1 MTRLRRLAGFLVVL
15 AAAACATPASPPL
28 ETQPRP
34 AIQLE
39 RCRLPRS
46 SESVLC
52 GSLTV
57 FEDRVSRTGRRIG
70 LNILVLPAFAAK
82 AAADPVFVIA
92 GGPGVGAASAQTD
105 ETAKTLWMIRR
116 ERDIVFV
123 DQRGTGKS
131 HSLSCRFGD
140 SAAMQSHFNELFP
153 LDDVR
158 ACREKLQHAADLRL
172 YTTPIAMDDLDD
184 VRAAL
189 GYQRINLYAVSYG
202 SQAALQY
209 LRQYPA
215 RVRSLAIAGVEI
227 PAAKKPLLF
236 ARAAQEAM
244 TRLIEDCA
252 ADAACHEAFPGLP
265 AEFETVL
272 AAFQGG
278 PVIFEVLNPSTK
290 GSEKI
295 SMTRDVF
302 VERLRLMLYDLES
315 ASRVPLVIHHAAQG
329 DWVPFVAATRGGVT
343 ASVPAMYLTIT
354 CSETVSQ
361 ITEEDLV
368 RESRDTFVGEYR
380 TRRHMQACQ
389 EWPRSDV
396 PASFYD
402 PVASDVPVLMLSGEL
417 DPATPPHFAATAAR
431 SLPNS
436 RQILIPIAAHAY
448 WYPCMQRLVAAFISR
463 GSARDLDVA
472 CVQQLARPPFA
483 TASPRPPAAR

>member
-1 MTRLRRLAGFLVVL
+1 M
-15 AAAACATPASPPL
+15 
-28 ETQPRP
+28 
-34 AIQLE
+34 
-39 RCRLPRS
+39 
-46 SESVLC
+46 
-52 GSLTV
+52 
-57 FEDRVSRTGRRIG
+57 SRTGRRIG
-70 LNILVLPAFAAK
+70 LHILVMPAFAAK
-82 AAADPVFVIA
+82 AAPDPVFVIA
-92 GGPGVGAASAQTD
+92 GGPGVGAASSQTG
-105 ETAKTLWMIRR
+105 ETAKALWMLRR

-123 DQRGTGKS
+123 DQRGAGKS

-140 SAAMQSHFNELFP
+140 SAAMQSHFSDLFP

-184 VRAAL
+184 VRVAL
-189 GYQRINLYAVSYG
+189 GYERINLYAVSYG
-202 SQAALQY
+202 SQAALHY
-209 LRQYPA
+209 LRQYPT

-236 ARAAQEAM
+236 ARGAQGAM
-244 TRLIEDCA
+244 TMLIEDCA
-252 ADAACHEAFPGLP
+252 ADAACRDAFPSLP
-265 AEFETVL
+265 AELEAVL
-272 AAFQGG
+272 AAFQAG
-278 PVIFEVLNPSTK
+278 PITFEVLNPATR

-295 SMTRDVF
+295 RMTRGVF

-329 DWVPFVAATRGGVT
+329 DWAPFVAATRGGIT

-402 PVASDVPVLMLSGEL
+402 PVTADVPVLMLSGEL
-417 DPATPPHFAATAAR
+417 DPATPPQFAATAAR

-436 RQILIPIAAHAY
+436 RQILIRNAAHAY
-448 WYPCMQRLVAAFISR
+448 WYPCMQRLVAEFISR
-463 GSARDLDVA
+463 GSARDLDVT
-472 CVQQLARPPFA
+472 CVQQVARPPFA
-483 TASPRPPAAR
+483 TASPRPSAAR

>member
-1 MTRLRRLAGFLVVL
+1 MTRLRSLAGLLVVL
-15 AAAACATPASPPL
+15 AAAACATPASPPR

-34 AIQLE
+34 TIQLE

-92 GGPGVGAASAQTD
+92 GGPGVGAASAQTS
-105 ETAKTLWMIRR
+105 ETTKTLWMIRR

-158 ACREKLQHAADLRL
+158 TCREKLQHAADLRL
-172 YTTPIAMDDLDD
+172 YTTPVAMDDLDD

-189 GYQRINLYAVSYG
+189 GYERINLYAVSYG

-215 RVRSLAIAGVEI
+215 RVRSLAVAGVEI

-236 ARAAQEAM
+236 ARAAQGAM
-244 TRLIEDCA
+244 TTLIEDCA

-265 AEFETVL
+265 AEFTTVL
-272 AAFQGG
+272 ARLQGG
-278 PVIFEVLNPSTK
+278 PVTFEVLNPTTK
-290 GSEKI
+290 GPEKI
-295 SMTRDVF
+295 RMTRDVF

-315 ASRVPLVIHHAAQG
+315 ASRIPLVIHHAVQG
-329 DWVPFVAATRGGVT
+329 DWAPFVAATRGGVT

-368 RESRDTFVGEYR
+368 RETRDTFVGEYR

-402 PVASDVPVLMLSGEL
+402 PVVSDVPVLMLSGEL

-431 SLPNS
+431 SLSNG
-436 RQILIPIAAHAY
+436 RQVLMRNAAHAY
-448 WYPCMQRLVAAFISR
+448 WYPCMQRLVAEFIAK
-463 GSARDLDVA
+463 GSARELDVTCA
-472 CVQQLARPPFA
+472 QQLARPPFA
-483 TASPRPPAAR
+483 TTSPRPPR

>member
-1 MTRLRRLAGFLVVL
+1 MTRLARWLGLLSALAG
-15 AAAACATPASPPL
+15 AACATPAPPQR
-28 ETQPRP
+28 EAQPRP
-34 AIQLE
+34 TIQLE

-46 SESVLC
+46 SEPVLC

-70 LNILVLPAFAAK
+70 LNILVMPAFGAK
-82 AAADPVFVIA
+82 AAADPVFVLA
-92 GGPGVGAASAQTD
+92 GGPGVGAASTQTG
-105 ETAKTLWMIRR
+105 ETAKALWVIRR

-131 HSLSCRFGD
+131 HGLSCRFGD
-140 SAAMQSHFNELFP
+140 SAAMQSHFNDLFP
-153 LDDVR
+153 VDEVR
-158 ACREKLQHAADLRL
+158 ACREKLQHSADLRL

-189 GYQRINLYAVSYG
+189 GYARINLYAVSYG

-215 RVRSLAIAGVEI
+215 RVRTLAIAGVEI

-252 ADAACHEAFPGLP
+252 ADTACHDAFPGLP
-265 AEFETVL
+265 AEFEAIL
-272 AAFQGG
+272 AAFQAG
-278 PVIFEVLNPSTK
+278 PITFEVLNPNTK
-290 GSEKI
+290 APEKI
-295 SMTRDVF
+295 TMSRGVF

-329 DWVPFVAATRGGVT
+329 DWAPFVAVTRGGVT

-402 PVASDVPVLMLSGEL
+402 PVTSDVPVLMLSGEL
-417 DPATPPHFAATAAR
+417 DPAAPPQFAATAAR

-436 RQILIPIAAHAY
+436 RQILMRNAAHAY
-448 WYPCMQRLVAAFISR
+448 WYPCMQRLVAEFISK
-463 GSARDLDVA
+463 GSARELDVA
-472 CVQQLARPPFA
+472 CVPQLARLPFA
-483 TASPRPPAAR
+483 TVSPRTPR